1 LIARAAP
8 NKMTTSYTVRDF
20 MTAPAVSLPHTARL
34 VDAALALRSSSIRH
48 LPIVEG
54 NRLVGIIT
62 DRDIQRCAPSRL
74 VPITE
79 EQYNTIFETTPL
91 ARVMTRDPQTI
102 SPDAPLSEA
111 ASILQGGK
119 FGCLPVVE
127 KGELVG
133 ILTRADLMGVL
144 LRLLSGES
152 PLPGSRTG
160 R

>member
-1 LIARAAP
+1 
-8 NKMTTSYTVRDF
+8 MTTSYTVRDF

-79 EQYNTIFETTPL
+79 EQSNTIFETTPL
-91 ARVMTRDPQTI
+91 APLMTPDPPT
-102 SPDAPLSEA
+102 
-111 ASILQGGK
+111 
-119 FGCLPVVE
+119 LPP
-127 KGELVG
+127 
-133 ILTRADLMGVL
+133 
-144 LRLLSGES
+144 SS
-152 PLPGSRTG
+152 HP
-160 R
+160 